1 MSQTP
6 ENRVHLFRLQI
17 LLIDGGLLVLR
28 NILDQTLKVQGK
40 TLGACLSQEKATIT
54 RLRSQ
59 GHITQVQYSTL
70 FPSGGQVPNLADL
83 DITLIICLL
92 RNIRCFGL
100 NTKFDWKTAPL
111 SSDVSLEADIW
122 RLKNYRN
129 QVTKLTYSN
138 YDRYICI

>member
-17 LLIDGGLLVLR
+17 LLIDGGRLVLR
-28 NILDQTLKVQGK
+28 NILDQALQVQGK
-40 TLGACLSQEKATIT
+40 TLDVCLSQERATIS

-59 GHITQVQYSTL
+59 GHITQVQYFTL
-70 FPSGGQVPNLADL
+70 FPVGGQVPSTADL

-92 RNIRCFGL
+92 RSFKCFGL

-122 RLKNYRN
+122 RLKDYRN

-138 YDRYICI
+138 YD